1 MARQKK
7 AYPEDGKTMFGLST
21 MGWADTIA
29 TSFITGLFMLYLT
42 DYANIGAYA
51 ATLGTTLLLI
61 GRIIDMVDDPVQ
73 GWIMDRTRPTKIG
86 KYKPFMIISIILITL
101 SMCFLF
107 SVPQAIVHNTVLTAK
122 CTAIASILYVY
133 SQTKL
138 KFLRLKAFGDTTYK

>member
-1 MARQKK
+1 
-7 AYPEDGKTMFGLST
+7 

-86 KYKPFMIISIILITL
+86 KYKPF
-101 SMCFLF
+101 F
-107 SVPQAIVHNTVLTAK
+107 SSAY
-122 CTAIASILYVY
+122 C
-133 SQTKL
+133 
-138 KFLRLKAFGDTTYK
+138 